1 MIDFTQYENLKL
13 PDVAEFER
21 GKPGKIY
28 PAGSSTIQISV
39 TRGQI
44 GFLKQSREVEAKNV
58 VIIPIAGVDHYYLNV
73 VLQKNVADFCRVFQS
88 GLNIKFEELNN
99 FKIELH
105 NYETQQAIASAV
117 RQLDFQ
123 AELVEQQISDMELFK
138 SYMLSKV
145 MM

>member
-1 MIDFTQYENLKL
+1 MIDFTQYESLKL

-28 PAGSSTIQISV
+28 PAGSSTIQISA

-44 GFLKQSREVEAKNV
+44 GFLKQAREVEAKDV
-58 VIIPIAGVDHYYLNV
+58 VIIPIAGVDHYYLNI
-73 VLQKNVADFCRVFQS
+73 VLQKNVDDFCRVFQS

-105 NYETQQAIASAV
+105 NFETQQAIARV
-117 RQLDFQ
+117 FRQLDFQ
-123 AELVEQQISDMELFK
+123 MDLVKQQKSDMELFK
-138 SYMLSKV
+138 SYSLSQ
-145 MM
+145 MMM